1 MKNLPLK
8 ISNVLDFFFFL
19 RRRGEFENNHGSR
32 IIRFRIMCR
41 IQNSLIVIRGM
52 LACQITLIKGGNIN
66 AVREIYDRVLFFS
79 FFLFV

>member
-19 RRRGEFENNHGSR
+19 RRRDEFENNHGSR

-41 IQNSLIVIRGM
+41 IQSSLIVIRGM

>member
-1 MKNLPLK
+1 M
-8 ISNVLDFFFFL
+8 

-41 IQNSLIVIRGM
+41 IQSSLIVIRGM

-66 AVREIYDRVLFFS
+66 AVREIYDRVLFFL
-79 FFLFV
+79 FFFSSDIKIFNVTKYI